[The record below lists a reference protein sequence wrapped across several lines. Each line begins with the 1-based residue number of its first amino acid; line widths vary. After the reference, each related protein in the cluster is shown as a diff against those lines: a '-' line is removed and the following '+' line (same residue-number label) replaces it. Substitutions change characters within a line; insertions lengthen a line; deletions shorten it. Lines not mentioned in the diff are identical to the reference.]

1 MFIFFEWFSLAQSFF
16 LSFSFLWCSIF
27 LCSHLHRILHC
38 VFCTVIKWFSWNGVS
53 MFREKQQNIS
63 FRGAMNFLLTLVI
76 NGFFFFMY
84 CVLVNIRRNS
94 GRVSMFRC
102 LCCLPHAHSSLR
114 RNFSID
120 FINLKAIAFLKLCE
134 APSTH

>member
-1 MFIFFEWFSLAQSFF
+1 MKWGKYVQRKTAEYK
-16 LSFSFLWCSIF
+16 LSGSYELF
-27 LCSHLHRILHC
+27 
-38 VFCTVIKWFSWNGVS
+38 V
-53 MFREKQQNIS
+53 NIS
-63 FRGAMNFLLTLVI
+63 NKWI
-76 NGFFFFMY
+76 FFFMY